1 MRVTLRKNT
10 WNLVKVDLGS
20 KVRGEIDPATYKGKE
35 IRISTRLKSKPEILE
50 VLLHEC
56 LHGCFWDLEEAAI
69 DQAARDIAKV
79 LHKLGARIDV

>member
-20 KVRGEIDPATYKGKE
+20 RIRGEIDPATYKNKE
-35 IRISTRLKSKPEILE
+35 IRISTRIKSKPEILE
-50 VLLHEC
+50 VVLHEC

-69 DQAARDIAKV
+69 DQAAKDIAKV
-79 LHKLGARIDV
+79 LRKLGASIDI